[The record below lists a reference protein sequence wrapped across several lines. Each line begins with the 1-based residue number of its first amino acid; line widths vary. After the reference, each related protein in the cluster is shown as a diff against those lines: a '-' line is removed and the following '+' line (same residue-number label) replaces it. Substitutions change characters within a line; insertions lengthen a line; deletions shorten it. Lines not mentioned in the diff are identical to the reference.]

1 MRARWAAGTAAS
13 VSLLVALT
21 AGCAHHTGTPA
32 TAASSSTGTDASTGS
47 GGTGAST
54 GSGGTAA
61 SSASAPGTA
70 ASGYADM
77 EKKVNAAESAAA
89 AADKD
94 ATSDADR

>member
-32 TAASSSTGTDASTGS
+32 EAASSSTGTTGTT
-47 GGTGAST
+47 GTAGTAGTGAS
-54 GSGGTAA
+54 
-61 SSASAPGTA
+61 SAPAPGATP
-70 ASGYADM
+70 SGYADM
-77 EKKVNAAESAAA
+77 EKKVDAAESAAA